1 MATNTRK
8 APKPSPSPGN
18 IRRTLARLFI
28 NGAYLHASN
37 LAQGSFGKGTLTP
50 LYVNGSIANTLDVL
64 LIDAHHEF
72 EVRGG
77 RSRNVRMRVY
87 MYQFFRDGYLQ
98 ADLSPLSR
106 PCRINQ
112 VHSISSRDTI

>member
-50 LYVNGSIANTLDVL
+50 LYVNGSIANTLKVS
-64 LIDAHHEF
+64 LIDAHHNFLLKF

-77 RSRNVRMRVY
+77 RGRIVRMRVRHR
-87 MYQFFRDGYLQ
+87 FIR
-98 ADLSPLSR
+98 
-106 PCRINQ
+106 
-112 VHSISSRDTI
+112 

>member
-50 LYVNGSIANTLDVL
+50 LYVKGSIANTPEVL

-77 RSRNVRMRVY
+77 RSRNVRMRV
-87 MYQFFRDGYLQ
+87 MYQFIRDGYLQ
-98 ADLSPLSR
+98 ADLPPLSR
-106 PCRINQ
+106 PCGINQ

>member
-50 LYVNGSIANTLDVL
+50 LYVNGSIANALEIL

-72 EVRGG
+72 EVRGPGG
-77 RSRNVRMRVY
+77 RSRNVRMRVS
-87 MYQFFRDGYLQ
+87 MYH
-98 ADLSPLSR
+98 SR
-106 PCRINQ
+106 WLP
-112 VHSISSRDTI
+112 SS